1 MPMSQFT
8 KQALVAAGAVVL
20 AAITVAVIVG
30 LVKRHKRGAA
40 HEHMCSACASNPRL
54 LPLMD
59 PLHNIREM
67 VKQSIL
73 LEEHLTFPD
82 KRCRDCILKHF
93 LWIEGL
99 SEEAVMLDEGAQ
111 RPRRPGQYRA
121 QLDGHAQRVRSL
133 QKRVMERQIPPE
145 QAAAQLRA
153 MRKAFMP
160 LIGGADASL
169 ASIHDSQ
176 HEG

>member
-1 MPMSQFT
+1 MPLS
-8 KQALVAAGAVVL
+8 KKLVAALVAAVAVVAIVVGVMALKGQLRRGAV
-20 AAITVAVIVG
+20 
-30 LVKRHKRGAA
+30 
-40 HEHMCSACASNPRL
+40 HEQMCSACASNPRL

-59 PLHNIREM
+59 PLHNIREI

-169 ASIHDSQ
+169 TAASIHDSQ